1 MGTEPSTTEWRKKM
15 SKMSEAMRDRLES
28 EYEASEG
35 ETRRID
41 RLVDDSIDDNFIA
54 RMEVRLAE
62 LAARRNE
69 IRIALKQR

>member
-1 MGTEPSTTEWRKKM
+1 M